1 MGDIEYLAHIVRDL
15 ANRVELLENRGIGK
29 IQSGKLTRNNPLD
42 AGQDVYS
49 SEEVIIY
56 AGESKVVKTNLRI
69 DVPQGCVGLL
79 WSRSG
84 LSVKHNIEVGAGCI
98 DSGYTG
104 EVAVHL
110 YNHGS
115 DAYKVNAGDKIA
127 QLLTIPVNL
136 INYVEVD
143 ELDDSARGDNGFNSS
158 GY

>member
-1 MGDIEYLAHIVRDL
+1 
-15 ANRVELLENRGIGK
+15 VESLEAEKIGK
-29 IQSGKLTRNNPLD
+29 VQSGKLTRNNPLD